1 MQIKDIFHA
10 PTYIVLNVPS
20 PVADRVKE
28 IRRCFDPDRA
38 HMSVEITLAGSGG
51 LGTVM
56 AGQNPEKIFSRLA
69 GIAKLIAPF
78 EAAFGHVERFS
89 ETGIYYYTL
98 KEPEHF
104 INVHNM
110 LAASGIKFNSTK
122 YPFTPHCTLKL
133 ALKTEFSEEEFISCI
148 QPPHETFVINTMSIY
163 SLEEK
168 NEPKLLHRVNFSG

>member
-1 MQIKDIFHA
+1 MQVKDIFQA
-10 PTYIVLNVPS
+10 STYIVLNVPS

-28 IRRCFDPDRA
+28 IRRCFDPDRS
-38 HMSVEITLAGSGG
+38 HLSVEITLAGSGG

-56 AGQNPEKIFSRLA
+56 AGQNPEETFAKLA
-69 GIAKLIAPF
+69 GIAKSITPF
-78 EAAFGHVERFS
+78 EAEFGHVERFPD
-89 ETGIYYYTL
+89 TGIYYYTL
-98 KEPEHF
+98 KQPEHF

-110 LAASGIKFNSTK
+110 LFASGIKFNPIK

-133 ALKTEFSEEEFISCI
+133 ALKTECSEDDFISRI

-168 NEPKLLHRVNFSG
+168 DEPKLLHRVNLSG